1 MRTFRTAGMLTIL
14 AAAGLAAA
22 CSEMASP
29 TRPGE
34 AALLAPS
41 LVSDAGVAAATAA
54 TTGHPTPT
62 ELTARGWTCFTP
74 PVPNRIVC
82 SHPNQGLP
90 TGGNPPPE
98 DRPATF
104 TFWLFDAAG
113 VFTGTELLIR
123 TDLYKGQLCEST
135 GAPYVFVPFIGYYE
149 CVHTPGR

>member
-1 MRTFRTAGMLTIL
+1 MTTFRTTGMFMMLFVVTM
-14 AAAGLAAA
+14 AAA
-22 CSEMASP
+22 CDQMKSS
-29 TRPGE
+29 TRPSE
-34 AALLAPS
+34 AALPAPS
-41 LVSDAGVAAATAA
+41 LVSEAGAAAVTAA

-62 ELTARGWTCFTP
+62 DLTSRGWTCFTP

-82 SHPNQGLP
+82 SRPNQGLP
-90 TGGNPPPE
+90 TVGNPPPQ

-104 TFWLFDAAG
+104 TFWLFDASG

>member
-34 AALLAPS
+34 AVLSAPS
-41 LVSDAGVAAATAA
+41 LVSDAGAAAVTAA

-62 ELTARGWTCFTP
+62 DLTARGWTCFTP

-90 TGGNPPPE
+90 AGGNPPPE

>member
-1 MRTFRTAGMLTIL
+1 MRTFRTAGMLMMLIVATV
-14 AAAGLAAA
+14 AAA
-22 CSEMASP
+22 CDQMKSP
-29 TRPGE
+29 TRPSE
-34 AALLAPS
+34 AALPAPS
-41 LVSDAGVAAATAA
+41 LVTEAGGAAVTTA

-62 ELTARGWTCFTP
+62 DLTSRGWTCFTP

-82 SHPNQGLP
+82 SRPNQGFP
-90 TGGNPPPE
+90 TVGNPPPQ

-104 TFWLFDAAG
+104 TFWLFDASG

>member
-1 MRTFRTAGMLTIL
+1 MRTFRIAGMLTML
-14 AAAGLAAA
+14 VVATVAAA
-22 CSEMASP
+22 CDQVKSP
-29 TRPGE
+29 TRPSE
-34 AALLAPS
+34 AARPAQS
-41 LVSDAGVAAATAA
+41 LVSDAGAAAVTTA
-54 TTGHPTPT
+54 TTGQPTPT
-62 ELTARGWTCFTP
+62 DLTSRGWTCFTP

-104 TFWLFDAAG
+104 QFWVFDASG

-135 GAPYVFVPFIGYYE
+135 DAPYEFRPFIGYYE

>member
-1 MRTFRTAGMLTIL
+1 MRTCRTADMLTML
-14 AAAGLAAA
+14 LVATVASA
-22 CSEMASP
+22 CGQVKSP
-29 TRPGE
+29 TAPSDP
-34 AALLAPS
+34 APS
-41 LVSDAGVAAATAA
+41 LVSDTGVAPATAA
-54 TTGHPTPT
+54 TTRHPTPT
-62 ELTARGWTCFTP
+62 DLTSRGWTCFTP

-82 SHPNQGLP
+82 SRPNQGFP
-90 TGGNPPPE
+90 TVGNPPPQ

-104 TFWLFDAAG
+104 TFWVFDGSG